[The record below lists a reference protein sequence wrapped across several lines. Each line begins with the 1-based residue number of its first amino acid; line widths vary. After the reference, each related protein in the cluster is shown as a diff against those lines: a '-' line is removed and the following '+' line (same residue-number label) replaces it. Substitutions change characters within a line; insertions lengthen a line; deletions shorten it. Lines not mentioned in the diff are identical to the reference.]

1 MGSTVRDHREGPEE
15 VSHSRK
21 SSAQRAKSLERLRA
35 FRDRKRQEE
44 GAPPKPY
51 IPSPEFA
58 NYPPPH
64 CELGPVG
71 MIWREGERY
80 PTWVLPVHEL
90 THAPRRAYIPRL
102 TPNH

>member
-1 MGSTVRDHREGPEE
+1 VT
-15 VSHSRK
+15 HSRK

-35 FRDRKRQEE
+35 FRERRKQEE
-44 GAPPKPY
+44 AAPPKPY
-51 IPSPEFA
+51 VPSPEFA